1 MFQEVGLSRKPP
13 PALERA
19 ASVLF
24 ARGRLPGVHWDDLE
38 ILRGI
43 DRLEQAETAYLQNGL
58 WLMEKIA
65 GGQVPEHQRHLAFV
79 HELILAAQAGYLQF
93 EDSQAGW
100 QPVDPENQ
108 PHLWLQRIRDIRLT
122 LAGRDRARG
131 RAIVGEPPDPNED
144 DGRQIAFTTLEEI
157 GRSIAEAYTGSQI
170 AVFFVDSGIP
180 AEKVPAFEGGK
191 HEYVAGVLLA
201 LLEHSA
207 ASRRE
212 VRQFLGEW
220 LSDLLVTG
228 PRPDVKRRVL
238 AQLSRQ
244 GWHLKENRIV
254 IGPRQAMPDTEEPAT
269 SREAQYIA
277 LHAAVRQAAGKWLES
292 ENLEVA
298 VFEAMKAVTNRVK
311 SMTGIDEQDGYRL
324 MGKVF
329 SEQTPVLQLADCSNA
344 TGKSIQAGYRA
355 LFQGAVQAIRNPAA
369 HEPLK
374 PLTTEEAMELLTLAS
389 LLNRA
394 LDAATSK
401 ER

>member
-1 MFQEVGLSRKPP
+1 M
-13 PALERA
+13 
-19 ASVLF
+19 
-24 ARGRLPGVHWDDLE
+24 HWDDLE

-43 DRLEQAETAYLQNGL
+43 DRIEQTETAYLQNGL

-65 GGQVPEHQRHLAFV
+65 GGQVPEHQRHLGFV
-79 HELILAAQAGYLQF
+79 HELILAAQSGYLEF

-100 QPVDPENQ
+100 QPVDPQNQ
-108 PHLWLQRIRDIRLT
+108 PHLWLQRIRDIHLT
-122 LAGRDRARG
+122 LNGRDRARG
-131 RAIVGEPPDPNED
+131 RVILGEPPDPNED
-144 DGRQIAFTTLEEI
+144 DGRQIAFTTLDEI
-157 GRSIAEAYTGSQI
+157 GRSIADAYTGSQLP
-170 AVFFVDSGIP
+170 VFFVDSGIP
-180 AEKVPAFEGGK
+180 AEKVPAFDGIK

-212 VRQFLGEW
+212 VRHFLGEW

-244 GWHLKENRIV
+244 GWHLRENRLV
-254 IGPRQAMPDTEEPAT
+254 IGARQTMPDTEEPAT
-269 SREAQYIA
+269 SREAQYVA
-277 LHAAVRQAAGKWLES
+277 LHAAVRQAAGKWLDS

-311 SMTGIDEQDGYRL
+311 FMSGIDDQDGYRL

-329 SEQTPVLQLADCSNA
+329 SEQAPVMELADCSNA

-374 PLTTEEAMELLTLAS
+374 PLSADEAMELLTLAS

-394 LDAATSK
+394 LDTATPKSGSGK
-401 ER
+401 G

>member
-1 MFQEVGLSRKPP
+1 MWTSPTSTARP
-13 PALERA
+13 PASGRA
-19 ASVLF
+19 
-24 ARGRLPGVHWDDLE
+24 RLPGVHWDDLE

-43 DRLEQAETAYLQNGL
+43 DQLEQTETAYIQNGL

-65 GGQVPEHQRHLAFV
+65 GGHVPEHQRHVAFV
-79 HELILAAQAGYLQF
+79 HELILAAQAGYLEF

-100 QPVDPENQ
+100 QAVDPQSQ
-108 PHLWLQRIRDIRLT
+108 PHLWLQNIRNIHLT
-122 LAGRDRARG
+122 ATGRDRARG
-131 RAIVGEPPDPNED
+131 RVIMGEPPDPNED
-144 DGRQIAFTTLEEI
+144 DGRQIAYTTLEEI
-157 GRSIAEAYTGSQI
+157 GRSIADAYTGSQI
-170 AVFFVDSGIP
+170 SVFFIDSGIP
-180 AEKVPAFEGGK
+180 AEKVPAFEGTK
-191 HEYVAGVLLA
+191 HEYVAGVLLG
-201 LLEHSA
+201 LLEHGA

-220 LSDLLVTG
+220 LSDLLMTG
-228 PRPDVKRRVL
+228 PRPEVKRRVL

-244 GWHLKENRIV
+244 GWHLKENRLV
-254 IGPRQAMPDTEEPAT
+254 TGPRQAMPDTEEPAT
-269 SREAQYIA
+269 SREAQYVA
-277 LHAAVRQAAGKWLES
+277 LHAAVRQAAGKWLDS

-311 SMTGIDEQDGYRL
+311 SMTGIDDQDGYRL

-329 SEQTPVLQLADCSNA
+329 SEQAPMLELADCSNT

-374 PLTTEEAMELLTLAS
+374 PLSTEEAMELLALAS

-394 LDAATSK
+394 LDTATPK
-401 ER
+401 DGAGKG